1 MDGKEL
7 KKILTSHGYLL
18 KDVASKLGLSQ
29 PNFSQLVKVQ
39 DVKSG
44 TLERICDVLGVKMD
58 FFYKGTRFYPEEE
71 NEARESGKVADIN
84 DRDEVTYLKGQ
95 LAATKEAYKTLL
107 ESMSDKTATPM
118 QKAICG

>member
-1 MDGKEL
+1 MNGKEL
-7 KKILTSHGYLL
+7 KKVLISHGYLL

-58 FFYKGTRFYPEEE
+58 FFYKGTRFYPSEDTGAMDVGT
-71 NEARESGKVADIN
+71 NSDTKDV
-84 DRDEVTYLKGQ
+84 DEITYLRGQ
-95 LAATKEAYKTLL
+95 LAATKEAYKALL
-107 ESMSDKTATPM
+107 DSMAAKTSNPM

>member
-1 MDGKEL
+1 MNGQEL
-7 KKILTSHGYLL
+7 KKILTKHGYLL
-18 KDVASKLGLSQ
+18 KDVASKLGLTQ

-58 FFYKGTRFYPEEE
+58 FFYKGTRFYPSEDTGAMDAGTNSET
-71 NEARESGKVADIN
+71 KD
-84 DRDEVTYLKGQ
+84 DELTYLRGQ

-107 ESMSDKTATPM
+107 DSMATKPSNPM